1 VSSNQDFQFSKAV
14 LSLANYPQD
23 VGDYL
28 DADAYSPQSR
38 LLMKIVLLESQ
49 FARLTGHRSRL
60 VEIQSARLTGHRPR
74 LLVEFLVEI
83 LVAIQFARLTSRVS
97 SKRAR
102 NVPQV
107 FAFDSSFTPYDGY
120 AASRPCFCRSR

>member
-1 VSSNQDFQFSKAV
+1 VP
-14 LSLANYPQD
+14 SLANYPQD

-38 LLMKIVLLESQ
+38 LLMKIIPLESQ
-49 FARLTGHRSRL
+49 FA
-60 VEIQSARLTGHRPR
+60 QLTGHRPR